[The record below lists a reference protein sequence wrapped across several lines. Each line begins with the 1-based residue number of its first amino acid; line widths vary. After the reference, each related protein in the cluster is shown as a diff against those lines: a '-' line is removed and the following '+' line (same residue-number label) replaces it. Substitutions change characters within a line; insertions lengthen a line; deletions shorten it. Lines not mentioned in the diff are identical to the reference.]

1 MVLENKNKK
10 TAFLHVSCSEWKNIF
25 SLEIYGKKGKISIDG
40 LGGSYG
46 TEIVTF
52 YKMSKKMGPPAT
64 YKWEYPMPDNSWEI
78 ECKHF
83 LSSLKNKKQ
92 DNTLKSAINILRI
105 IGK

>member
-1 MVLENKNKK
+1 
-10 TAFLHVSCSEWKNIF
+10 
-25 SLEIYGKKGKISIDG
+25 
-40 LGGSYG
+40 
-46 TEIVTF
+46 
-52 YKMSKKMGPPAT
+52 MGPPAT